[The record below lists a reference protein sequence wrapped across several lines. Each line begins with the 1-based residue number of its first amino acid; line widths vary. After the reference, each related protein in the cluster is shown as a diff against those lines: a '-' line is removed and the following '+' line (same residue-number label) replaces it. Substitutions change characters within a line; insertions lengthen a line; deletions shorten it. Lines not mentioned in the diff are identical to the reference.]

1 MDNSQIRTILVP
13 LDGSALA
20 ESELQPAARLAKK
33 IGGTVTLFHVI
44 EKEAP
49 GKVHGQTHLTKPDE
63 AEKYLAS
70 VASRQVLEGVP
81 VVEHVHETGV
91 RDVSQSIS
99 DHSEELHADLIVMCT
114 HGSTGLRNLLVGT
127 IAQQVISLSKTP
139 VMLVNPSLKKSS
151 VSPNFE
157 NFLIPLD
164 GNPDH
169 EHALSYASNLARVCG
184 AKMHLLIAVPRFGNM
199 SGELTIVNRYLP
211 GTTSRMMD
219 MLVPEAKEYLK
230 KLQEKIEASGLNVS
244 TSISRSTPAKAISKT
259 AKSVKSDLIILATHG
274 KTGSK
279 PFWEGSITPKVIRLA
294 KVPILLVPVRE

>member
-1 MDNSQIRTILVP
+1 MDNSQIKKILVP

-20 ESELQPAARLAKK
+20 ESVLPAAARLAKK
-33 IGGTVTLFHVI
+33 VGGTVTLLHII
-44 EKEAP
+44 EMDAP
-49 GKVHGQTHLTKPDE
+49 EKVHGQTHLTKPDE

-70 VASRQVLEGVP
+70 VASREVFEGVS

-99 DHSEELHADLIVMCT
+99 DHSEELNADLVVMCT
-114 HGSTGLRNLLVGT
+114 HGNTGLRDLLVGS

-139 VMLVNPSLKKSS
+139 VMLVNPALKKSS
-151 VSPNFE
+151 ASPNFE

-169 EHALSYASNLARVCG
+169 EHALSYASNLARACK
-184 AKMHLLIAVPRFGNM
+184 AMMHLLIAVPRFGTM

-230 KLQEKIEASGLNVS
+230 NVGAKLEGSGLSMS
-244 TSISRSTPAKAISKT
+244 TTISRSNPAKAISKT

-279 PFWEGSITPKVIRLA
+279 PFWEGSITPKVIRSG